1 MIYVT
6 HRIPVNEPGEPILD
20 RTAVWQGLVMK
31 ANNALPFVPAMTH
44 CVVTARL
51 DDETFEREI
60 ELFGDR
66 YSERIALE
74 LERRVV
80 FTRLSGPVL
89 GTIVNDIEEDA
100 GGLFLR
106 FSFALVLGGA
116 QSGSP
121 EESAYANEMAS
132 QYVAA
137 VGATLNAM
145 RRVARGEASVALPA
159 T

>member
-6 HRIPVNEPGEPILD
+6 HRLPVNEPGEPTLD

-31 ANNALPFVPAMTH
+31 ADNALPFVPAMTH

-51 DDETFEREI
+51 SDETFDREI

-66 YSERIALE
+66 YSERIDLQF
-74 LERRVV
+74 ERRVV

-89 GTIVNDIEEDA
+89 GTIVNDIEEEA
-100 GGLFLR
+100 GDLFLR

-121 EESAYANEMAS
+121 EESAYADEMTS
-132 QYVAA
+132 QYIAA
-137 VGATLNAM
+137 VGATLGAI
-145 RRVARGEASVALPA
+145 RRVAREEASVAVPA

>member
-6 HRIPVNEPGEPILD
+6 HRLPVNEPGEPTLD
-20 RTAVWQGLVMK
+20 RTTVWRGLAMK

-44 CVVTARL
+44 CEVTARL
-51 DDETFEREI
+51 DDETFDREI
-60 ELFGDR
+60 DLFGDR

-74 LERRVV
+74 TERRVV

-89 GTIVNDIEEDA
+89 GTITNDIEEDA
-100 GGLFLR
+100 EGLFLR

-116 QSGSP
+116 ASGSP
-121 EESAYANEMAS
+121 EESAYAAEMTT
-132 QYVAA
+132 QYIAA

-145 RRVARGEASVALPA
+145 RRVARGEVPVEV
-159 T
+159 

>member
-6 HRIPVNEPGEPILD
+6 HRLPVNEPGEPTLD

-31 ANNALPFVPAMTH
+31 ANNALPFVPVMTH
-44 CVVTARL
+44 CEVTARL

-60 ELFGDR
+60 EVFGDR
-66 YSERIALE
+66 YIERIAMQPQ
-74 LERRVV
+74 RRVV

-89 GTIVNDIEEDA
+89 GTITNDIEEDA

-106 FSFALVLGGA
+106 FSFALVLAGA

-121 EESAYANEMAS
+121 EESAYAEETTTH
-132 QYVAA
+132 YVAA

-145 RRVARGEASVALPA
+145 RRVARGEAPIALSA